1 MIKKVF
7 GILAIAGLL
16 FSCGNQTQKEQAAQ
30 TDIEKVT
37 VEQMLADMNS
47 YVEKEI
53 VIAGTV
59 NHVCSHGGKRMF
71 IIGKENP
78 DAAIKIT
85 PNEEIGVFEKELEGS
100 YVAVTGKL
108 KELRINEA
116 YVANLEKEIQE
127 GLDNEAVHDHS
138 GGTHDETES
147 EADEKKAQIQAM
159 RDRIAESENGY
170 YSQFWI
176 EASKFEVKECEHENK
191 DSECEEDKEK
201 ESECEGDEHD
211 HEHAEGEEHSH

>member
-1 MIKKVF
+1 MIKRVL
-7 GILAIAGLL
+7 GMLAIAGLL
-16 FSCGNQTQKEQAAQ
+16 FSCGNKAQQKEQET
-30 TDIEKVT
+30 TDKNEVKVT
-37 VEQMLADMNS
+37 VEKILAETSS

-53 VIAGTV
+53 VISGTV

-85 PNEEIGVFEKELEGS
+85 PNETIGVFEKELEGS
-100 YVAVTGKL
+100 HVMVTGIV
-108 KELRINEA
+108 KELRIDEA

-127 GLDNEAVHDHS
+127 GMDNEAIHDHS

-147 EADEKKAQIQAM
+147 ETEEKNAQIQAM
-159 RDRIAESENGY
+159 RDQIAESENGY

-176 EASKFEVKECEHENK
+176 EASKFEVVEC
-191 DSECEEDKEK
+191 
-201 ESECEGDEHD
+201 D
-211 HEHAEGEEHSH
+211 HEQAEGEEHTH